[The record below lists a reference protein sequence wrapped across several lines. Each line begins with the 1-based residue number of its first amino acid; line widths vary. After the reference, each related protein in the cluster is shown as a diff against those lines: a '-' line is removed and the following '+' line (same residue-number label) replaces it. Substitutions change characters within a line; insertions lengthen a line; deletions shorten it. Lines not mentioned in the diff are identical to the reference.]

1 MRTLFCTNMVTLK
14 MSARF
19 WPSKKIEE
27 NLNKRGEFE
36 DVCTF
41 LTKHAHLT
49 KFTVAQA
56 VFNNFKL
63 FNKSRQFQAKRH
75 LRRVFCRQ
83 FRATGQLCTV
93 FCTSFSF
100 LTKVTT
106 FKQHDSCAECFDA
119 NFEQQESCA
128 ENHSCTKFFPQDF
141 SKTANRSSLDII
153 DHKHQYR

>member
-1 MRTLFCTNMVTLK
+1 

-49 KFTVAQA
+49 KFTVVQA

-75 LRRVFCRQ
+75 LRRVFC
-83 FRATGQLCTV
+83 
-93 FCTSFSF
+93 
-100 LTKVTT
+100 
-106 FKQHDSCAECFDA
+106 A
-119 NFEQQESCA
+119 NFEQQDSCA
-128 ENHSCTKFFPQDF
+128 RCFALVLAF
-141 SKTANRSSLDII
+141 
-153 DHKHQYR
+153 